1 MARRKKKPEGSSGS
15 PAWMTTY
22 GDLVTLL
29 LCFFV
34 LLFSMSTIDNQ
45 KFKAIITS
53 MKGSLGVLDSGI
65 IVEMKEIETTL
76 PGDVIEEEQEEFK
89 KIYQELKEFLE
100 ENGLENSVTLS
111 IDERGLLIRFLDTV
125 LFDFGRAEIKNEA
138 KYIIN
143 MISDVIKDSG
153 KPMRI
158 EGHTDNVPIST
169 SKFPSNWELSTTRAV
184 NVVKYIIELNDI
196 EPWRISAAGY
206 GEYHPIDTN
215 ETPTGRQNN
224 RRVDIVILRKEV
236 EEVSI
241 RNIGGFIY
249 E

>member
-1 MARRKKKPEGSSGS
+1 MKKK
-15 PAWMTTY
+15 
-22 GDLVTLL
+22 LTLIL

-89 KIYQELKEFLE
+89 KIYQELKDFLE
-100 ENGLENSVTLS
+100 ENGLDNSVTLS
-111 IDERGLLIRFLDTV
+111 LDERGLLIRFLDTV
-125 LFDFGRAEIKNEA
+125 LFDFGRAEIKDEA

-169 SKFPSNWELSTTRAV
+169 SRFPSNWELSTTRAV
-184 NVVKYIIELNDI
+184 NVVKYVIELNDI

-215 ETPTGRQNN
+215 ETSIGRQNN
-224 RRVDIVILRKEV
+224 RRVDIVILRREA

-241 RNIGGFIY
+241 NSIGGFNY

>member
-1 MARRKKKPEGSSGS
+1 MARKKIVVEKSGA
-15 PAWMTTY
+15 PAWMATY

-53 MKGSLGVLDSGI
+53 MQGSLGVLDSGI
-65 IVEMKEIETTL
+65 IVEMKDIETTF
-76 PGDVIEEEQEEFK
+76 PGDVTVEEQDEFR
-89 KIYQELKEFLE
+89 KIYQQLDDFIK
-100 ENGLENSVTLS
+100 ENGLEKSITLN

-125 LFDFGRAEIKNEA
+125 LFDSGRAEIKNEA
-138 KYIIN
+138 KFIIN
-143 MISDVIKDSG
+143 MISDVIKESG
-153 KPMRI
+153 KSIRI
-158 EGHTDNVPIST
+158 EGHTDNVPINT
-169 SKFPSNWELSTTRAV
+169 DKFPSNWELSTSRAV

-215 ETPTGRQNN
+215 DTSSGRQKN
-224 RRVDIVILRKEV
+224 RRVDIVILRKENN
-236 EEVSI
+236 EVSLI
-241 RNIGGFIY
+241 SYWGV
-249 E
+249 

>member
-1 MARRKKKPEGSSGS
+1 MARKKKKVEGSSGS
-15 PAWMTTY
+15 PAWMATY

-89 KIYQELKEFLE
+89 KIYQELKDFLE
-100 ENGLENSVTLS
+100 ENGLDNSVTLS
-111 IDERGLLIRFLDTV
+111 LDERGLLIRFLDTV
-125 LFDFGRAEIKNEA
+125 LFDFGRAEIKDEA

-169 SKFPSNWELSTTRAV
+169 SRFPSNWELSTTRAV
-184 NVVKYIIELNDI
+184 NVVKYVIELNDI

-215 ETPTGRQNN
+215 ETSIGRQNN
-224 RRVDIVILRKEV
+224 RRVDIVILRREA

-241 RNIGGFIY
+241 NSIGGFNY